1 MNFPINATYRTRLI
15 IPSDGLKYKT
25 LTATDFVYTPSGY
38 TTFTGVANG
47 TDIDVTLAGN
57 RSTTSMEQCSF
68 ATHDLQIPSDPTN
81 NERAGWLCNIY
92 MSFDTSS
99 FTGSEDQN
107 LGVFFMTG
115 AFDALVFG
123 VSTGT
128 GFMGGGRIS
137 SSSGTNRTLDQFTR
151 VNTKN
156 ASFLTPSGDTVAN
169 ATQMGMTSQIIR
181 YGNGG
186 SGSSS
191 NTITTRFSTLLYGNA
206 GGWDTTFKENT
217 ANLQLATGNNLQ
229 LGFWA
234 SRSASGSFT
243 HNFTINEFSYALI
256 NLVPQ

>member
-1 MNFPINATYRTRLI
+1 MSFPSTASYRSRML

-25 LTATDFVYTPSGY
+25 LTASDFVYTPSAY

-57 RSTTSMEQCSF
+57 KSTTSMTECAF
-68 ATHDLQIPSDPTN
+68 ATCDLQIPTDPTN
-81 NERAGWLCNIY
+81 DERAAWLCNIY

-99 FTGSEDQN
+99 FSGSEDQN

-137 SSSGTNRTLDQFTR
+137 STSGTNRSLDQFTR

-156 ASFLTPSGDTVAN
+156 ASSLTPSGDTVTT
-169 ATQMGMTSQIIR
+169 ATKMAMTAQIIR

-186 SGSSS
+186 TGSLA
-191 NTITTRFSTLLYGNA
+191 NKITTSFANMVYGNA
-206 GGWDTTFKENT
+206 SGWDTTFKDNST
-217 ANLQLATGNNLQ
+217 NLQVGTGNNLQ

-243 HNFTINEFSYALI
+243 HNFTINEFSYCLL
-256 NLVPQ
+256 NLVP